1 MKMKKVLT
9 ILMVLALVA
18 GFAFADGDPTPGTVN
33 TGNHRLIVT
42 STVAEVVPQFKV
54 TGSLS
59 ATNDKGSNVAE
70 VADTEYAGAALA
82 SKLSIADNTI
92 KVSCVIEQ
100 FQGVDATDNTQTFN
114 YARYNKNIT
123 FTISASPLTQT
134 SGLENG
140 KTAKTVAGH
149 IENLEV
155 VAAETYQGN
164 DGTGNNGTETTTQL
178 SNKITNTETTAET
191 LVTSVYN
198 GRVNN
203 QNIATFNAIWYAD
216 NTAPNGLYKADI
228 IVAIAVN

>member
-1 MKMKKVLT
+1 MKKVLT

-18 GFAFADGDPTPGTVN
+18 GFAFADTTPGTVN
-33 TGNHRLIVT
+33 EGNHRLTVT

-54 TGSLS
+54 TGTLS
-59 ATNDKGSNVAE
+59 ATNDEGSDDAV
-70 VADTEYAGAALA
+70 VTDTQYAGAALE
-82 SKLSIADNTI
+82 SKLSIADKTI
-92 KVSCVIEQ
+92 KVSCVIKQ

-134 SGLENG
+134 TELNG
-140 KTAKTVAGH
+140 KAAKTVTGH

-155 VAAETYQGN
+155 VAAETYQGS
-164 DGTGNNGTETTTQL
+164 DGTGSNGTANTNKQL
-178 SNKITNTETTAET
+178 TNKITNTETTAET

-203 QNIATFNAIWYAD
+203 QNIATFDAIWYAD

>member
-1 MKMKKVLT
+1 MKKVLT

-18 GFAFADGDPTPGTVN
+18 GFAFADLIPGTVN
-33 TGNHRLIVT
+33 EGNHRLTVT

-54 TGSLS
+54 TGTLS
-59 ATNDKGSNVAE
+59 ATNDSGSDFAV
-70 VADTEYAGAALA
+70 VTDTQYEGAALA
-82 SKLSIADNTI
+82 SKLSIADKTI

-140 KTAKTVAGH
+140 KAAKTVAGH

-155 VAAETYQGN
+155 VDAETYQGN
-164 DGTGNNGTETTTQL
+164 DGTGSAGTATTTQL
-178 SNKITNTETTAET
+178 ANKITNTETTAET

-203 QNIATFNAIWYAD
+203 QNIATFDAIWYAD